1 MRPCELLKKSEAAF
15 KNLTGIGVDEFD
27 QLYHELVPR
36 WSAGERQRLSRPNRK
51 RAIGGGHPYS
61 LELEDQLLMTLL
73 WLHLHLNTAA
83 LSALFGVD
91 KANVSR
97 NTRRVWQILPQLN
110 LPLDWPEPPKRG
122 HGKNL
127 AQACRDYPDL
137 LAIAEII
144 EQANPSLSAPNPH
157 SSGKRTQRRL
167 IYGLTGG

>member
-1 MRPCELLKKSEAAF
+1 MKPYELLKNRPPAF
-15 KNLTGIGVDEFD
+15 KNLTGVGVDEFD

-36 WSAGERQRLSRPNRK
+36 WCAGERQRLSRPNRK

-61 LELEDQLLMTLL
+61 LELEEQLLMTLL

-97 NTRRVWQILPQLN
+97 NTRRVWQLLPQLN

-122 HGKNL
+122 HSKNL
-127 AQACRDYPDL
+127 EQAGREYPDL
-137 LAIAEII
+137 LVLVEGI
-144 EQANPSLSAPNPH
+144 EWV
-157 SSGKRTQRRL
+157 
-167 IYGLTGG
+167 

>member
-1 MRPCELLKKSEAAF
+1 MSPYELLKKRPPAF
-15 KNLTGIGVDEFD
+15 KNLTGIGVTEFD
-27 QLYHELVPR
+27 QLYYELVPR

-61 LELEDQLLMTLL
+61 LELEDQLLMALL
-73 WLHLHLNTAA
+73 WLHLHLNTVA

-97 NTRRVWQILPQLN
+97 NIRRVWPILPQLN

-127 AQACRDYPDL
+127 EQAGRDYPDL
-137 LAIAEII
+137 LALVKGI
-144 EQANPSLSAPNPH
+144 EWV
-157 SSGKRTQRRL
+157 
-167 IYGLTGG
+167 

>member
-1 MRPCELLKKSEAAF
+1 MRSCEWLKKRPPVF

-36 WSAGERQRLSRPNRK
+36 WSAGERQRLSRPNRR
-51 RAIGGGHPYS
+51 RAIGGGHPYT

-91 KANVSR
+91 KANISR
-97 NTRRVWQILPQLN
+97 NIRRVWQILPQLN

-122 HGKNL
+122 RGKNL
-127 AQACRDYPDL
+127 EQAYRDYPDL
-137 LAIAEII
+137 LALVEGI
-144 EQANPSLSAPNPH
+144 E
-157 SSGKRTQRRL
+157 GV
-167 IYGLTGG
+167 